1 LQRFADLIHDEKVT
15 PEDVLANMDQYPS
28 VLEAYQNA
36 TNDEEKDEVCRDF
49 VQVLHSPLKGATNE
63 DDDSVDS
70 ARRELIGL
78 VKEKLQSLADTPTE
92 VPASDDA

>member
-1 LQRFADLIHDEKVT
+1 
-15 PEDVLANMDQYPS
+15 M
-28 VLEAYQNA
+28 
-36 TNDEEKDEVCRDF
+36 CRDF